1 MHERRR
7 SGYAFPKD
15 RAMSDNSKQW
25 ELMTPTRAARL
36 LGVARNTV
44 MHRVASHR
52 YQSERIGGVTFVVRT
67 AQLEADIAA
76 RGAERVA

>member
-1 MHERRR
+1 
-7 SGYAFPKD
+7 
-15 RAMSDNSKQW
+15 
-25 ELMTPTRAARL
+25 MTPTRAARL